1 MLYFSFLQYV
11 MRFCCGTS
19 RATDDGGIIK
29 VSLVSKQYL
38 SPLSLATDSASRQ
51 RRSRRRLAAFTSTQG
66 SRKTSRPLTL
76 LQNCE
81 KPCEKNQNRVGAD
94 ALSERRVIREQVG
107 GGASTPRKSKKI
119 SAKVQL
125 RSALVPPFAQ
135 NDIQ

>member
-66 SRKTSRPLTL
+66 SRKMSRPLAS

-81 KPCEKNQNRVGAD
+81 KTV
-94 ALSERRVIREQVG
+94 RE
-107 GGASTPRKSKKI
+107 KSKPRRGRRPIGAQSYKRTGRGRRLDAPEKQKNLCKS
-119 SAKVQL
+119 SASVGTRASL
-125 RSALVPPFAQ
+125 RSE
-135 NDIQ
+135 